1 MASLASQD
9 QYQTQN
15 LEAIGQPQQVIA
27 VHGHGR
33 MEALAS
39 EEQRLRERAERAP
52 ADPYAIA
59 AYGRFL
65 KNKMGKKKEGESW
78 QRRAVEIVALKLSPT
93 ISLMESYFS

>member
-9 QYQTQN
+9 HY
-15 LEAIGQPQQVIA
+15 AIAAP
-27 VHGHGR
+27 GHGR